1 MRPYKPDVSNLKF
14 VPHGNHK
21 TIGIPFDIEYNP
33 VITENTG
40 CPVFCFN
47 VPRTLPLCLLGFS
60 ILRSQGVF
68 RIRMSLPEE
77 FQCFYRNNPHEVIY
91 TVPNL
96 GTSPRTRAVRE
107 MVSRILLPEFSPL
120 SSVSGWSSL
129 LTKQEAPR
137 NQSTKKQILA
147 LNFSSAKV
155 YTPSSFR

>member
-60 ILRSQGVF
+60 IPRSQGLF
-68 RIRMSLPEE
+68 RISMNKGEVLVIAGKPDREE
-77 FQCFYRNNPHEVIY
+77 SYYRSTQGRLVRISDWYYVRVGENAESTLLKFQED
-91 TVPNL
+91 T
-96 GTSPRTRAVRE
+96 
-107 MVSRILLPEFSPL
+107 
-120 SSVSGWSSL
+120 L
-129 LTKQEAPR
+129 LT
-137 NQSTKKQILA
+137 T
-147 LNFSSAKV
+147 
-155 YTPSSFR
+155 TPTPTR